1 MTATTEPSRVTAGDT
16 IAWTKALPDYP
27 ASAGWVLNYR
37 LINAAGKI
45 DISSAATGDDHAV
58 AITASASAAWHAGIY
73 TYQATVEKAGE
84 RYTVATGKLSVAP
97 NLANQAAGFDTRSP
111 AQAILDNLLA
121 AYQSASAA
129 RAFVQEYEIAGR
141 RMKFNS
147 KAEWL
152 LEINFWK
159 REVAAEERAAR
170 RATGLSGG
178 TRVYERF

>member
-16 IAWTKALPDYP
+16 IAWSKSLPDYP
-27 ASAGWVLNYR
+27 ASAGWVLKYR

-45 DISSAATGDDHAV
+45 DITAAADGADHAV
-58 AITASASAAWHAGIY
+58 TVTAATSAAWHAGTY
-73 TYQATVEKAGE
+73 TYQTTVEKAGE
-84 RYTVATGKLSVAP
+84 RYTIATGKIAIAANLS
-97 NLANQAAGFDTRSP
+97 NMAAGFDTRSP

-129 RAFVQEYEIAGR
+129 RSFVQEYEIAGR

-152 LEINFWK
+152 LELNFWK

-170 RATGLSGG
+170 RAAGLSSG